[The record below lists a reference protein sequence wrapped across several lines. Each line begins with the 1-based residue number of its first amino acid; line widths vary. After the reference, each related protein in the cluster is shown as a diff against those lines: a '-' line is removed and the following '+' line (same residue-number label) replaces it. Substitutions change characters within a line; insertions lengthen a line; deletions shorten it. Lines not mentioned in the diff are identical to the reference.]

1 MVLLTM
7 LLSTVTACSITSGK
21 SVIRSET
28 HLQTE
33 RLLERGLRA
42 QQKSDIRQAER
53 FFADA
58 LALSSSIED
67 NPDRV
72 IALVNLAR
80 LNRLGGKI
88 DASNLYIDQ
97 ALQICIAHPE
107 FTSEVT
113 YEKALVE
120 IALNNNNDALK
131 WASRSLDAENGPS
144 KGVRRNLL
152 ARILRINGNLAA
164 AIKTATIA
172 LQENRNNDLPEEEA
186 NSLRMLGDIELESSR
201 LESAEKLL
209 LEALEID
216 KRIGASA
223 KIGLDLEKLAEV
235 AERKYEPVLVA
246 EYLERACSVHLSA
259 GRRDKAAVLLQEL
272 IKAYLKSGNTKAAE
286 KAKST
291 LEQLGSKTAPYT
303 SSISEIA
310 NPSSKP

>member
-1 MVLLTM
+1 LVLLTM

-33 RLLERGLRA
+33 KLLERGLRA
-42 QQKSDIRQAER
+42 QQKSDLRQAEQL
-53 FFADA
+53 FADA

-97 ALQICIAHPE
+97 ALQICSAHPE

-120 IALNNNNDALK
+120 IALKNNTDALK
-131 WASRSLDAENGPS
+131 WASRALDAENGPS

-152 ARILRINGNLAA
+152 ARTQLINGNLDTAS
-164 AIKTATIA
+164 KTATIA

-186 NSLRMLGDIELESSR
+186 NSLRMLGDIELKSRR

-235 AERKYEPVLVA
+235 AERKNEPVQNA
-246 EYLERACSVHLSA
+246 DYLERACSVHLSA
-259 GRRDKAAVLLQEL
+259 GRRDKAVVILQDL
-272 IKAYLKSGNTKAAE
+272 IKVYQKNGDTRAAE
-286 KAKST
+286 KAKSA
-291 LEQLGSKTAPYT
+291 LEQLVSKTAPYT